1 MRIINIEKY
10 LKTLLKINDI
20 ENDDT
25 KEILKV
31 FVRFMEDNN
40 WFDIKPTFI
49 KSGYKTKL
57 YIEQYELVKIH
68 NKLVLFFKYR
78 NLSLKDKVVI
88 LSDMLKNKFP
98 LSYNDINLF
107 FTEHE
112 FTLENKYTLYDFI
125 LWSLKKDFR
134 IFNDDY
140 MNDYVALICNELP
153 ITLGTILIQ
162 FFEWLK
168 SKHTVKYVSSFVLNN
183 RVYRGSNEA
192 YDSDTYLKLIYYLF
206 NTEYINENC
215 LYKRAVDNKNT
226 IDTWLYLS
234 LHCICALR
242 DTDLYQLP
250 HPRIKGNPSVIL
262 ESISNGTFSNTDALA
277 NINSIL
283 WQLKNLP
290 IVPSKTSKYS
300 GISNIKLLIPES
312 TKIHFG
318 ILFTIAE
325 CHYILANYSGNEPL
339 IRKISDYSLISRYL
353 NDDIGNLF
361 ITRNFSPISA
371 SKTYMQSIEVLTD
384 KLLDD
389 NSDYP
394 HAKGYM
400 LAALARSHKSSY
412 GEFAKTTEIYLRDAN
427 FSGYTEEFIA
437 KELFERGV
445 CSFIPSMLLK
455 MITNGAYDKLTI
467 SKQTELIKA
476 LDMDAYDVETF
487 VSTFST
493 SITKAQSIVT
503 NIFSTT
509 SDKKELLNILH
520 NIGCGNA
527 ISKTEDSLCIMIAMN
542 KICPYIEARQCIGC
556 TYEISTKSTVFV
568 LVKEF
573 QRLLKLRYESTNEL
587 IKAKHTKLLKEV
599 ITPKIEDILI
609 YIKEYHG
616 EEALK
621 ELEYIIKE
629 IASE

>member
-10 LKTLLKINDI
+10 LKTLLKINDR

-25 KEILKV
+25 KEIIKV

-49 KSGYKTKL
+49 KAAHKTKL
-57 YIEQYELVKIH
+57 YIEQYELVKIQ

-78 NLSLKDKVVI
+78 NLSVKDKVVI

-98 LSYNDINLF
+98 LSYEDIKLF

-112 FTLENKYTLYDFI
+112 FTLDYIYTLYDFI

-134 IFNDDY
+134 IFNDDD
-140 MNDYVALICNELP
+140 MNDYVTLICNELP
-153 ITLGTILIQ
+153 ITLGAILIQ

-168 SKHTVKYVSSFVLNN
+168 SKYTVKYVSSFVLNN
-183 RVYRGSNEA
+183 RVFRGSNEA
-192 YDSDTYLKLIYYLF
+192 YDTDTYLKLIYYLF
-206 NTEYINENC
+206 NTEYINENS
-215 LYKRAVDNKNT
+215 LYRRAVENKNT

-250 HPRIKGNPSVIL
+250 HPRIKGHPSVIL
-262 ESISNGTFSNTDALA
+262 ESISNGTFSNTNALA

-318 ILFTIAE
+318 ILFTIAK
-325 CHYILANYSGNEPL
+325 CHYILANYSENEPL
-339 IRKISDYSLISRYL
+339 IRKTSDYSLISRYL

-361 ITRNFSPISA
+361 IARNFSPISA

-389 NSDYP
+389 SSDYP

-455 MITNGAYDKLTI
+455 MITHGAYDKLTI

-476 LDMDAYDVETF
+476 LDMDAYEVETF

-503 NIFSTT
+503 NIISTT

-542 KICPYIEARQCIGC
+542 KLCPYIEARQCIGC
-556 TYEISTKSTVFV
+556 TYEISTKSTIFV

-573 QRLLKLRYESTNEL
+573 QRLLKLRNESTNEL

-599 ITPKIEDILI
+599 ITPKIEEILI